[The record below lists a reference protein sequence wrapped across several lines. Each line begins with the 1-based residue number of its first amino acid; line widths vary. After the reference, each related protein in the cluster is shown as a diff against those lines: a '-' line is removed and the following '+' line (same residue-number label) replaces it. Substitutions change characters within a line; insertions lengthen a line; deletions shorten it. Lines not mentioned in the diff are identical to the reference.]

1 MMPETPE
8 NVSSNALPELP
19 MGALASAVAGH
30 YVTVEEK
37 LLGVLRALDADFT
50 PVMDWMAS
58 ATCAID
64 EDDLPAAA

>member
-1 MMPETPE
+1 MPETPE
-8 NVSSNALPELP
+8 NGLPITLPELP
-19 MGALASAVAGH
+19 LGALARAVAGH
-30 YVTVEEK
+30 FFAVEDK
-37 LLGVLRALDADFT
+37 LTGMLRALDADFT

>member
-1 MMPETPE
+1 MSECPE
-8 NVSSNALPELP
+8 NVPSTAPPDLPL
-19 MGALASAVAGH
+19 GALTSAVAGH

-37 LLGVLRALDADFT
+37 LAGLLRALDADFS